1 VFRWHRALTI
11 ALVAASSMAA
21 SSITLADEP
30 APLKSLVPAATYL
43 EAGLD
48 KLTAAEQAALARW
61 LSGEGAAAAPTA
73 PAPVAQAPTAPA
85 PAAPAD
91 APATPAA
98 GSRLSMAAFTNL
110 FTGNGTEDGTD
121 VETRILP
128 PFTGWSGKTVFRLE
142 NGQVWQQRMDG
153 RYEYRG
159 DDLRVLVGRGALGG
173 YRIKL
178 VANGRWIGVKRIR

>member
-1 VFRWHRALTI
+1 
-11 ALVAASSMAA
+11 
-21 SSITLADEP
+21 
-30 APLKSLVPAATYL
+30 
-43 EAGLD
+43 
-48 KLTAAEQAALARW
+48 
-61 LSGEGAAAAPTA
+61 
-73 PAPVAQAPTAPA
+73 
-85 PAAPAD
+85 
-91 APATPAA
+91 
-98 GSRLSMAAFTNL
+98 MAAFTNL

-159 DDLRVLVGRGALGG
+159 DDLRVLDGRGALGG